1 MRPFSLSSHRAL
13 DALLLVATDKEVIL
27 HNSNGNV
34 VAETTEIKEREIGA
48 DDVVWNLER
57 ADEKSRGRKEKETE
71 GEQKK
76 AGAEQLERE
85 EDYPYEIREGEAQHG
100 ILEEGEDG
108 EGPFCLL
115 SDLAN
120 EGKAEG
126 KAQAFTSPEVW
137 EKACGMFKGILP
149 LQALYRVYGE
159 AEGLEGAVQVRGGRR
174 AGRRRKGE
182 RVSDVKEEVCAEKKR
197 ERKVLR
203 QRKVEEKKRSR
214 KRMHAC
220 GEGDGE
226 GRTPAKTLSIM
237 FTKT

>member
-1 MRPFSLSSHRAL
+1 MRPLSLSSHRAL
-13 DALLLVATDKEVIL
+13 DALLLVATDNEVIL
-27 HNSNGNV
+27 HDINGNV
-34 VAETTEIKEREIGA
+34 VAETTGIKEREVGT
-48 DDVVWNLER
+48 DYEVSNLER
-57 ADEKSRGRKEKETE
+57 VDEKSRGRKEKETE
-71 GEQKK
+71 EEQEK
-76 AGAEQLERE
+76 AGAEQVERE
-85 EDYPYEIREGEAQHG
+85 EDYPYGTREAQHG

-108 EGPFCLL
+108 DGPSGLL

-120 EGKAEG
+120 EGKTEG

-159 AEGLEGAVQVRGGRR
+159 AKGLEGAVQVRGGRR

-182 RVSDVKEEVCAEKKR
+182 RVSNVKEEVCAEKKR

-226 GRTPAKTLSIM
+226 SRMPAKTLSNM

>member
-1 MRPFSLSSHRAL
+1 MRPLSPSSHRAL

-34 VAETTEIKEREIGA
+34 VAETTEIKEREIGT
-48 DDVVWNLER
+48 DDEVSNLER
-57 ADEKSRGRKEKETE
+57 ADKKSRGRKEKETE
-71 GEQKK
+71 GEQEK
-76 AGAEQLERE
+76 AGAEQVERE
-85 EDYPYEIREGEAQHG
+85 EDYPYGIREGEAQHG

-108 EGPFCLL
+108 DGPAGLL

-120 EGKAEG
+120 EGKTEG

-182 RVSDVKEEVCAEKKR
+182 RVSDVKEEVCAEKK
-197 ERKVLR
+197 
-203 QRKVEEKKRSR
+203 
-214 KRMHAC
+214 
-220 GEGDGE
+220 
-226 GRTPAKTLSIM
+226 
-237 FTKT
+237 